1 MAVVIP
7 PPEWVGVGAWGP
19 VVECIRGLSWMVV
32 GPVAGVGFFVV
43 FRRFH
48 VGEFSC
54 LFVCLNDA
62 SFFGKKGGVVGSRW
76 FLYYAITPS
85 SQKGG
90 GGGLEERF
98 I

>member
-48 VGEFSC
+48 VGEFFY
-54 LFVCLNDA
+54 LFV
-62 SFFGKKGGVVGSRW
+62 
-76 FLYYAITPS
+76 
-85 SQKGG
+85 
-90 GGGLEERF
+90 
-98 I
+98 

>member
-19 VVECIRGLSWMVV
+19 VVECIRGLSWMVL
-32 GPVAGVGFFVV
+32 GPVAGLGFFVV

-62 SFFGKKGGVVGSRW
+62 FFLGKGGFVVALSHTQFPKRVVAGW
-76 FLYYAITPS
+76 
-85 SQKGG
+85 
-90 GGGLEERF
+90 LEERF